1 MPCKKKFFYLN
12 RFVSKIELINGN
24 RLLSSSGDSNLI
36 LWDLNESKKI
46 QQINLIDLLKQ
57 EEEEA
62 DLLKGIVDFNYNSAT
77 NRILVQLFKY
87 L

>member
-1 MPCKKKFFYLN
+1 
-12 RFVSKIELINGN
+12 
-24 RLLSSSGDSNLI
+24 LLSSSGDSNLI

-57 EEEEA
+57 EEA
-62 DLLKGIVDFNYNSAT
+62 NLLKGIIDFNYNSAT

>member
-1 MPCKKKFFYLN
+1 
-12 RFVSKIELINGN
+12 
-24 RLLSSSGDSNLI
+24 LLSSSGDSNLI

-57 EEEEA
+57 EEEEEA

>member
-1 MPCKKKFFYLN
+1 M
-12 RFVSKIELINGN
+12 SKIELINNN

>member
-1 MPCKKKFFYLN
+1 MYQ
-12 RFVSKIELINGN
+12 
-24 RLLSSSGDSNLI
+24 
-36 LWDLNESKKI
+36 KKI

-57 EEEEA
+57 EEA
-62 DLLKGIVDFNYNSAT
+62 NLLKGIFDFNYNSAT

>member
-1 MPCKKKFFYLN
+1 
-12 RFVSKIELINGN
+12 
-24 RLLSSSGDSNLI
+24 LLSSSGDSNLI
-36 LWDLNESKKI
+36 LWDLNVSKKI

-57 EEEEA
+57 EEA
-62 DLLKGIVDFNYNSAT
+62 NLLKGIIDFNYNSAT

>member
-1 MPCKKKFFYLN
+1 M
-12 RFVSKIELINGN
+12 
-24 RLLSSSGDSNLI
+24 LSSSGDSNLI

-57 EEEEA
+57 EEEEEA

>member
-1 MPCKKKFFYLN
+1 M
-12 RFVSKIELINGN
+12 
-24 RLLSSSGDSNLI
+24 LSSSGDSNLI
-36 LWDLNESKKI
+36 LWDLNVSKKI

-57 EEEEA
+57 EEA
-62 DLLKGIVDFNYNSAT
+62 NLLKGIIDFNYNSAT

>member
-1 MPCKKKFFYLN
+1 M
-12 RFVSKIELINGN
+12 
-24 RLLSSSGDSNLI
+24 LSSSGDSNLI

>member
-1 MPCKKKFFYLN
+1 
-12 RFVSKIELINGN
+12 
-24 RLLSSSGDSNLI
+24 LLSSSGDSNLI

-57 EEEEA
+57 EEA
-62 DLLKGIVDFNYNSAT
+62 NLLKGIVDFNYNSAT

>member
-1 MPCKKKFFYLN
+1 M
-12 RFVSKIELINGN
+12 
-24 RLLSSSGDSNLI
+24 LSSSGDSNLI

-57 EEEEA
+57 EEA
-62 DLLKGIVDFNYNSAT
+62 NLLKGIIDFNYNSAT

>member
-1 MPCKKKFFYLN
+1 M
-12 RFVSKIELINGN
+12 
-24 RLLSSSGDSNLI
+24 LSSSGDSNLI

-57 EEEEA
+57 EEA
-62 DLLKGIVDFNYNSAT
+62 NLLKGIVDFNYNSAT

>member
-1 MPCKKKFFYLN
+1 M
-12 RFVSKIELINGN
+12 
-24 RLLSSSGDSNLI
+24 LSSSGDSNLI

-57 EEEEA
+57 EEEA